1 MINRRNPGNI
11 EVRVS
16 ELHDVP
22 FLTDCFLRSLR
33 DTITACRGGWDEADN
48 RSRFEAQ
55 LDLSSTQVIQRETGE
70 TVGFLIAVESAGE
83 IQLHTL
89 CISPEHQGNGIG
101 TLITQG
107 LIEKSRATGRDLV
120 LDVMKAND
128 GATRLYERLGF
139 VVVQDFQ
146 HHVHMQYCSKA

>member
-107 LIEKSRATGRDLV
+107 LIEKSKATGRDLV

-128 GATRLYERLGF
+128 GARRLYERLGF
-139 VVVQDFQ
+139 VVVQDFR
-146 HHVHMQYCSKA
+146 HHVHMRFSAAR